1 MGIADFGIIALMAAF
16 AVSVYGTVVPHTCH
30 WFRPTFQAHK
40 YIGIRAQ
47 N

>member
-1 MGIADFGIIALMAAF
+1 MGIVDFGTIALMAAF
-16 AVSVYGTVVPHTCH
+16 AVSVYGTVVPYTCH